1 MSPSSIDN
9 KMEKFLCIH
18 SNSHPLVMK
27 LLKEGCRRMEK
38 NWNNFYITKRSLM
51 SNIFP
56 VSFFLSRSL
65 FNWNGFIVLRCG
77 KKLTCRFTFLFYF
90 FPFAIPN
97 HSHYS
102 MPKAMYKLLWTRLAL
117 FCHHHLCAHTPESL
131 TLKMKKLIPQRALDV
146 ASVPIF
152 YGLKYDD
159 LEHALLCHK
168 IYIRNFILSK
178 I

>member
-1 MSPSSIDN
+1 MY
-9 KMEKFLCIH
+9 
-18 SNSHPLVMK
+18 PLQLPLSCYEAVK
-27 LLKEGCRRMEK
+27 RRMSKDGKKLKQLLHYETFADVK
-38 NWNNFYITKRSLM
+38 YFSC
-51 SNIFP
+51 F
-56 VSFFLSRSL
+56 FFLSRSL